1 MGKDKVNGMV
11 KGKHKPPSRIRY
23 EKSHPT
29 VSCRLS
35 ADVYKRLEKI
45 KSKEKKSFA
54 DILKVGMGILE
65 VKTQQESAIREKAF
79 LQGYK
84 EGYTKAEIEFKVTF
98 WCAICGKAMAVTGK
112 EAKAAVA
119 GYMKEHGWGH
129 AECHER
135 EG

>member
-1 MGKDKVNGMV
+1 MGKGKVNGMV

-65 VKTQQESAIREKAF
+65 VETQQESAIREKAF
-79 LQGYK
+79 LQGYE
-84 EGYTKAEIEFKVTF
+84 EGYAEAKIEFRVDYR
-98 WCAICGKAMAVTGK
+98 CNICGKVLTVSS
-112 EAKAAVA
+112 EEERAAVA
-119 GYMKEHGWGH
+119 GYMREHGWGH